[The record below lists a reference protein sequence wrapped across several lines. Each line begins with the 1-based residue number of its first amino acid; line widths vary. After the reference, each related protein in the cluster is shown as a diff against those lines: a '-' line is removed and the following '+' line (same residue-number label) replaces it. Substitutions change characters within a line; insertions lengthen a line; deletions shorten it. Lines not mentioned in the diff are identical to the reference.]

1 MKSECGMRKSG
12 KKRSFI
18 HLPCAVRLPPIIA
31 LFLILAPGIL
41 WGLEDKNG
49 DRGSLAA
56 SLDQA
61 SVPVGG
67 VVWLAL
73 DYRLPEGGR
82 LPEKPA
88 VKGLNGLTVL
98 KQIISPRQI
107 RIQLLVDQVEP
118 WRSQPIRL
126 EYLDK
131 EDRPQVLTADPVALQ
146 VASNLG
152 QKPEVARL
160 RPISDIIGAR
170 PLWRGFLLW
179 AAVLAAVALIGLG
192 LFRWYRKRRSPSIA
206 PAAGEAP
213 HVWARRAIEQ
223 LETQGYFEKGMVKKY
238 YFVFSEI
245 LRRYLESIRHF
256 PAAEYTTE
264 EIAQHIR
271 TEQDRRLL
279 PLLQRADLVK
289 FADAVPTS
297 ARKEEDI
304 QAALAYIRDTGPAV
318 KSAPANGRRPGVQ
331 P

>member
-12 KKRSFI
+12 KKRSFF

-88 VKGLNGLTVL
+88 VKGLNGLTIL
-98 KQIISPRQI
+98 KQIVNPRQI
-107 RIQLLVDQVEP
+107 RIQLLVDQVGP
-118 WRSQPIRL
+118 WRSEPIRL
-126 EYLDK
+126 EYLDS
-131 EDRPQVLTADPVALQ
+131 EHHPQVLTADPVALQ
-146 VASNLG
+146 VESNLG
-152 QKPEVARL
+152 PKPEKARL
-160 RPISDIIGAR
+160 RPISDIIAAR
-170 PLWRGFLLW
+170 PLWRSFLVW
-179 AAVLAAVALIGLG
+179 GAVLAAVALIGLG
-192 LFRWYRKRRSPSIA
+192 LFRWYKKRRSPAIA
-206 PAAGEAP
+206 PAAGEPP
-213 HVWARRAIEQ
+213 HVWACRAIEQ

-271 TEQDRRLL
+271 SEQDRRLL

-289 FADAVPTS
+289 FADAVPTP
-297 ARKEEDI
+297 ARKKEDI
-304 QAALAYIRDTGPAV
+304 QAALAYIRETGPALE
-318 KSAPANGRRPGVQ
+318 SAPANGRRPEVQ